1 MQVQASMHMRMGS
14 HKGGRCTRT
23 TAFGTGFSLMIDE
36 AGPSSLG
43 LSMTWVELEVA
54 AAKALTPSQ

>member
-1 MQVQASMHMRMGS
+1 MHMRMGS